1 MEEQFDIRDY
11 KPTGK
16 ERDFENALRP
26 LQFGDFSGQDKVVDN
41 LRIFVK
47 AARLRAEALDHD
59 QLHGPP
65 GLGKTTLSNII
76 ANELGVGFKVTSGPV
91 LDKPGDLAGVLTS
104 LEPNDVLFIDEI
116 HRLSP
121 VVEEYLYSAMEDYRI
136 DIMIDKGPSARSI
149 QLDLNPFTLVGATTR
164 SGLLTAPLRAR
175 FGINLH
181 LEYYDDVVLSRIIL
195 RSASILGMPVREKE
209 GLAQTTGCVYGSVP
223 EELEIR
229 EHDAR
234 MLVSIRNGQKTGH
247 FLDQQ
252 ENRGRIRPYC
262 AGRTALDLCCCTGG
276 FSIHAALYGA
286 KSVEAVDVSEEALA
300 LVRKNAALNGVAD
313 KITTTCANVFDLA
326 REYSDAGRQ
335 YGLVICDPP
344 AFAKS
349 KNALE
354 GAYRGYKELNLRCMK
369 LVEAGGFLV
378 SCSCSQFMT
387 PELFLKMLREAAA
400 DSGRT
405 VRLIETLMQ
414 SRDHPAELVC
424 RFCIRTV
431 GSSFR

>member
-1 MEEQFDIRDY
+1 MTQYGKVCLRRGEDARIRAGADWIYDNELDWADDICRTGDVVDVLDSRMRFVARGFFSLTSKIAVRVLTRDEQTEINEAFFRARLSAAIEFRRRLGFDNSFRAVFGESDGLPGLTVDKYGDFLSFQIVSAGMEQRKDLIVRLLAELLRPEGIY
-11 KPTGK
+11 
-16 ERDFENALRP
+16 ERD
-26 LQFGDFSGQDKVVDN
+26 
-41 LRIFVK
+41 
-47 AARLRAEALDHD
+47 
-59 QLHGPP
+59 
-65 GLGKTTLSNII
+65 
-76 ANELGVGFKVTSGPV
+76 EL
-91 LDKPGDLAGVLTS
+91 A
-104 LEPNDVLFIDEI
+104 
-116 HRLSP
+116 
-121 VVEEYLYSAMEDYRI
+121 
-136 DIMIDKGPSARSI
+136 
-149 QLDLNPFTLVGATTR
+149 
-164 SGLLTAPLRAR
+164 
-175 FGINLH
+175 
-181 LEYYDDVVLSRIIL
+181 
-195 RSASILGMPVREKE
+195 VREKE
-209 GLAQTTGCVYGSVP
+209 GLALQSGCVYGSVP
-223 EELEIR
+223 ERHIVR
-229 EHDAR
+229 EHDAK
-234 MLVSIRNGQKTGH
+234 MYVSIPNGQKTGH

-262 AGRTALDLCCCTGG
+262 AGADVLDLCCCTGG

-414 SRDHPAELVC
+414 SRDHPAELAAAQSLYLKG
-424 RFCIRTV
+424 CILHV
-431 GSSFR
+431 L